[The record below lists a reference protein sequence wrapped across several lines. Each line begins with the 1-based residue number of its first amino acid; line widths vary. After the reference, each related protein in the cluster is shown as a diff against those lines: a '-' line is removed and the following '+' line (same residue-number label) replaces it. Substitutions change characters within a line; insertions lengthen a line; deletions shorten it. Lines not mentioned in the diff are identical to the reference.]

1 MNECM
6 YVCMYV
12 SMYVRMY
19 AFYNHQIRRIR
30 RFLSR
35 HFLLSSSR
43 AWFAGWLGEGQG
55 QEKLRA
61 TCLLKFPFN
70 VLCEIPRMFPSCML
84 FVCIPFYTPF
94 AIIRKCDSYL
104 NTFYNHQIR
113 RFLSRHLLQSSD
125 KAVRIWTLRTIT
137 RKGDSYLDTFYN
149 HQIRRFLSRRLL
161 QSSENAVPISGGT
174 GPIQSQ

>member
-1 MNECM
+1 MYVCM
-6 YVCMYV
+6 YVCMSV

-19 AFYNHQIRRIR
+19 AFHNHQIRRLR

-70 VLCEIPRMFPSCML
+70 VLCEIPRMCPSCML

-94 AIIRKCDSYL
+94 AIIRKCDSYIGR
-104 NTFYNHQIR
+104 N
-113 RFLSRHLLQSSD
+113 
-125 KAVRIWTLRTIT
+125 WT
-137 RKGDSYLDTFYN
+137 
-149 HQIRRFLSRRLL
+149 
-161 QSSENAVPISGGT
+161 NAVSVGIGKKQLQNTSN
-174 GPIQSQ
+174 